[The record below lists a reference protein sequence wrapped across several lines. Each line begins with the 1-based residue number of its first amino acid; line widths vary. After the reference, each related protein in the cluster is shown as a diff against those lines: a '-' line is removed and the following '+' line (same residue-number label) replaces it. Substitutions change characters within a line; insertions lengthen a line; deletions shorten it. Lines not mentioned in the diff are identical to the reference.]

1 MISQEEYNLIKK
13 DLLENSIKTEI
24 FNQIIKSD
32 NILKLGISLTN
43 SEFINNIHKNVI
55 NNIYQFNKKNKIIL
69 NRDIDDILY
78 LTKKIII
85 KRMKKNKYNLKTIID
100 YDDNFSKNK
109 TNKVIY
115 SNIINIMRIKKS
127 IENIDRE
134 LENILEID
142 IYKSNRK
149 NIIFRTILIM
159 ILIFFI
165 LIIWF
170 LL

>member
-1 MISQEEYNLIKK
+1 MIKK